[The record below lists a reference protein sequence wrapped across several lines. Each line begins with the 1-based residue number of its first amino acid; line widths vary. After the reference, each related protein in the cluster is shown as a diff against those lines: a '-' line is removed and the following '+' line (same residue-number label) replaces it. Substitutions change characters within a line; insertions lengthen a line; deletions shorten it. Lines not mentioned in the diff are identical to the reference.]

1 MTTVVE
7 ALTKIQKSGEEVTPT
22 AFNITEATIHH
33 GSGFEYPIG
42 NLISAVNFFE
52 DIETVGVTGWLDMY
66 DNVNLIQGGP
76 IIGHEL
82 LYLRFETAGATEAGV
97 PEFAVDYSKH
107 PLMLYKIEELQT
119 GAMEGRGSN
128 WLEYRLHFCSTEMLR
143 NDRIRLSRTYQGIV
157 SDIVTDVL
165 KNHLET
171 TKPLDIVETLD
182 LHHFIAPNIRPYHL
196 ISDLVSKAQSMPT
209 RKRSKGRK
217 GKGASSSI
225 FKGRHSDFL
234 FYETAIRED
243 DSGGFKFKPALDKAD
258 FPSLMFTTGT
268 SPTTSG
274 IDEGG
279 PESGG
284 KPPETIGYPAQ
295 MQRALNYDFVDLG
308 NKYDTIPSGGWAGK
322 HIRHNAVS
330 KSYAIS
336 ESNYLKALEHQR
348 FSYLSTTPTYNSPR
362 TVSEWPDS
370 HVRFTSSSSLSDS
383 NINKTNKRADYP
395 WLIMSPAASLNRIMQ
410 LNHLLGMQRIEITV
424 PGMSGLSVGELAF
437 ADLPDLGLAAGQI
450 GLEGA
455 KQLWENRLDNVWLIT
470 KVAHRLVTGGE
481 SPQYLTRIELAN
493 TMSSTGQVL
502 PEYLQFG
509 RKAPAPST
517 FIRPGP
523 S

>member
-1 MTTVVE
+1 MTSVVE
-7 ALTKIQKSGEEVTPT
+7 ALTKIQKSGEEVSPT
-22 AFNITEATIHH
+22 TFKITEATIHH

-97 PEFAVDYSKH
+97 PEFAVDYTKH
-107 PLMLYKIEELQT
+107 PLMLYKIEELMA
-119 GAMEGRGSN
+119 GDVEGRNSD

-143 NDRIRLSRTYQGIV
+143 NDRIRLSRTYQGVV

-171 TKPLDIVETLD
+171 TKPLDIQDTLD
-182 LHHFIAPNIRPYHL
+182 IHHFIAPNIRPYHL
-196 ISDLVSKAQSMPT
+196 ISDLVSKAQSMPL
-209 RKRSKGRK
+209 KKSAGGPK
-217 GKGASSSI
+217 GKTASSTI
-225 FKGRHSDFL
+225 FKGRHNDFL

-243 DSGGFKFKPALDKAD
+243 DSGGFKFKPALDKSD
-258 FPSLMFTTGT
+258 FPSLSFTTAT

-274 IDEGG
+274 DKDSAGL
-279 PESGG
+279 
-284 KPPETIGYPAQ
+284 PPETLGYPAV
-295 MQRALNYDFVDLG
+295 MQRALNYDFIDLG
-308 NKYDTIPSGGWAGK
+308 NKYDTIPGGGWSGK
-322 HIRHNAVS
+322 HIRHNGVT

-348 FSYLSTTPTYNSPR
+348 YSYVSATPTYNSPR
-362 TVSEWPDS
+362 GVTEWPDS
-370 HVRFTSSSSLSDS
+370 HVRFTSSSAQTDS
-383 NINKTNKRADYP
+383 NINKDNKRVDYP
-395 WLIMSPAASLNRIMQ
+395 WRIMAPSASLNRIMQ
-410 LNHLLGMQRIEITV
+410 LNHLLGMQRIELTV

-437 ADLPDLGLAAGQI
+437 ADLPDVGLAAGQP

-455 KQLWENRLDNVWLIT
+455 KQAWENRLDNVWLVT

-481 SPQYLTRIELAN
+481 NPQYLTRIELAN
-493 TMSSTGQVL
+493 TMSSTAQVL
-502 PEYLQFG
+502 KDYSQFG
-509 RKAPAPST
+509 RKAPAPSIFT
-517 FIRPGP
+517 RPR
-523 S
+523 

>member
-1 MTTVVE
+1 MTSVVE
-7 ALTKIQKSGEEVTPT
+7 ALTKIQKSGEEVSPT
-22 AFNITEATIHH
+22 TFKITEATIHH

-42 NLISAVNFFE
+42 NLIHAVNFFE

-143 NDRIRLSRTYQGIV
+143 NDRIRLSRTYQGVV

-171 TKPLDIVETLD
+171 TKPLDIQETLD
-182 LHHFIAPNIRPYHL
+182 LHHFIAPSIRPYHL
-196 ISDLVSKAQSMPT
+196 ISDLVSKAQSMPL
-209 RKRSKGRK
+209 KKAAKGRR
-217 GKGASSSI
+217 GKKTSSTI
-225 FKGRHSDFL
+225 YKGRHSDFL

-243 DSGGFKFKPALDKAD
+243 DSGGFKFKPALDKSD
-258 FPSLMFTTGT
+258 FPSLSFTTGT
-268 SPTTSG
+268 SPTTTGLAES
-274 IDEGG
+274 G

-284 KPPETIGYPAQ
+284 VSPETIGYPAL
-295 MQRALNYDFVDLG
+295 MQRALNYDIIDLG
-308 NKYDTIPSGGWAGK
+308 NKYDTIPGGGWSGK
-322 HIRHNAVS
+322 HIRHNGVT

-348 FSYLSTTPTYNSPR
+348 YSYVSATPTYNSPR
-362 TVSEWPDS
+362 GVTEWPDS
-370 HVRFTSSSSLSDS
+370 HVRFTSSSAQTDS
-383 NINKTNKRADYP
+383 NINKVNKRVDYP
-395 WLIMSPAASLNRIMQ
+395 WRIMAPSASLNRIMQ
-410 LNHLLGMQRIEITV
+410 LNHLLGMQRIELTV

-437 ADLPDLGLAAGQI
+437 ADLPDVGLAAGQP
-450 GLEGA
+450 GLEDA
-455 KQLWENRLDNVWLIT
+455 KQLWENRLDNVWLVT

-481 SPQYLTRIELAN
+481 NPQYLTRIELAN

-502 PEYLQFG
+502 PDYFQFG
-509 RKAPAPST
+509 RTSPHASIFT
-517 FIRPGP
+517 
-523 S
+523 

>member
-1 MTTVVE
+1 MTSVVD
-7 ALTKIQKSGEEVTPT
+7 ALLKMQKSGEEISPT
-22 AFNITEATIHH
+22 TFNITEATIHH

-97 PEFAVDYSKH
+97 PEFAVDYTKH
-107 PLMLYKIEELQT
+107 PLMLYKVDELVA
-119 GAMEGRGSN
+119 GSVEGRNSN
-128 WLEYRLHFCSTEMLR
+128 WLDYRLHFCSTEMLR
-143 NDRIRLSRTYQGIV
+143 NDRIRLSRTYQGVV

-196 ISDLVSKAQSMPT
+196 ISDLVSKAQSMPL
-209 RKRSKGRK
+209 RKRSKGRR
-217 GKGASSSI
+217 GKGTSSSL

-243 DSGGFKFKPALDKAD
+243 DSGGFKFKPALDKSD
-258 FPSLMFTTGT
+258 FPSLSFTVQAGQTAQST
-268 SPTTSG
+268 
-274 IDEGG
+274 
-279 PESGG
+279 ESEG
-284 KPPETIGYPAQ
+284 KPIKPTDVGYPAV
-295 MQRALNYDFVDLG
+295 MLRSLNYSFVDLG
-308 NKYDTIPSGGWAGK
+308 NKYDTIPGGGWSGK
-322 HIRHNAVS
+322 HIRHNGVS

-348 FSYLSTTPTYNSPR
+348 FSYVSGTPTYNSPR
-362 TVSEWPDS
+362 GVTEWPDS

-383 NINKTNKRADYP
+383 NINREDKMVDYP
-395 WLIMSPAASLNRIMQ
+395 WRIMSPAASLNRIMQ
-410 LNHLLGMQRIEITV
+410 LNHLLGMQRIELTL

-437 ADLPDLGLAAGQI
+437 ADLPDLGLAAGQQ

-455 KQLWENRLDNVWLIT
+455 KQLWENRLDNVWLVT
-470 KVAHRLVTGGE
+470 KVAHRMTTGGE
-481 SPQYLTRIELAN
+481 NPQYLTRIELAN
-493 TMSSTGQVL
+493 TMSSTSQIL
-502 PEYLQFG
+502 KEYFQFG
-509 RKAPAPST
+509 RSSPHASIWT
-517 FIRPGP
+517 
-523 S
+523 